1 MNFPSINL
9 PESKKNKEWYKSF
22 VTAIAKRSLNSN
34 YSDDYLGMD
43 SCYKFYNS
51 QQSSDVYKYLQEAE
65 DGTQLPAIWSTFNK
79 IRPRINLLL
88 GELMEKGYDFRVTA
102 INKEAKSR
110 KLEEKERLRVDV
122 RMKPILQELQD
133 QTGMD
138 GAINQQLPDSE
149 EDLDEFF
156 DKTYKEI
163 SEIVLYHSLK
173 YVDKRMPWKTVREK
187 IFQDV
192 LIAGKG
198 FVKCEIINGI
208 PKARRVDPR
217 NMIYDKHSEDD
228 FLTDSSYFGE
238 VRYMNLADAAEK
250 YQLSREELETS
261 SKNYKDFLT
270 HGRTSRGVDYS
281 GFDSIEGSGLSWYTS
296 ENVGLRV
303 LVLDAC
309 WVDYKVV
316 KFKKS
321 KDSYGNDHFK
331 RVSDEAK
338 DKDNIVSRKIK
349 IWRKAALVGGEFL
362 VDYGEMENQAKD
374 VDNLAEVY
382 PPYLGVIP
390 YFTNGAAVSIVE
402 QLKAMQNL
410 KDIIIYNIQ
419 LAIARS
425 GAKGFVYDV
434 AQCPE
439 GWEPETVIK
448 YLKTVG
454 IAFIDSKAGGIPAQ
468 FNQFQTIDLS
478 LSQSVAQFLELSAMI
493 DREMDQVSGINDA
506 RQGVMQG
513 SSQAVGVTRS
523 ALVQSSLTTAP
534 YFKLFDQFS
543 SNVFNQLARLVKIS
557 WAGKEKYASI
567 IGDAGVNFLEEDI
580 ELDLNDYAV
589 SVEVT
594 PQILDDLGNFQQL
607 VMAAIQS
614 GNLQFADAMDLL
626 MEKDVISAIQKYKKI
641 SAKREKEQA
650 IQEQQMAVQMEQE
663 KAKNQMAMQQK
674 MAEANQNTANIAA
687 QKAAALQQ
695 VKGQDAI
702 ELENTKLRG
711 DLTKKKL
718 DILSKDSAQ

>member
-1 MNFPSINL
+1 MNFPSINIT
-9 PESKKNKEWYKSF
+9 ESKKNKEWYKSF
-22 VTAIAKRSLNSN
+22 VNAIARRSLNST
-34 YSDDYLGMD
+34 YSLDYQSMD

-51 QQSSDVYKYLQEAE
+51 QQSNEVYKFLQEAE
-65 DGTQLPAIWSTFNK
+65 DGTQLPAIWATFNK

-88 GELMEKGYDFRVTA
+88 GELMEKGYDFKVSA

-110 KLEEKERLRVDV
+110 KLEEKEKLRVDI
-122 RMKPILQELQD
+122 RMKPVLEDIQEN
-133 QTGMD
+133 TGLD
-138 GAINQQLPDSE
+138 GAINESIPDSE

-156 DKTYKEI
+156 DKTYKEM
-163 SEIVLYHSLK
+163 SEIILYHSLK
-173 YVDKRMPWKTVREK
+173 YIDKRMPWSSLREK
-187 IFQDV
+187 IFSDI

-208 PKARRVDPR
+208 PKARRIDPR
-217 NMIYDKHSEDD
+217 NMVFDKYSEDD
-228 FLTDSSYFGE
+228 FLMDSSYFGE
-238 VRYMNLADAAEK
+238 VRMMNIADAAAK
-250 YQLSREELETS
+250 YQLTRKELEETS
-261 SKNYKDFLT
+261 TTYKNFLQYGNKHSST
-270 HGRTSRGVDYS
+270 RQVDYS
-281 GFDSIEGSGLSWYTS
+281 GFDSIAGSGLEWFSS
-296 ENVGLRV
+296 ENTGLRV
-303 LVLDAC
+303 MVFEVC

-321 KDSYGNDHFK
+321 IDSYGNDHFK
-331 RVSDEAK
+331 RVSDEVK

-349 IWRKAALVGGEFL
+349 IWRRATLVGGDKL
-362 VDYGEMENQAKD
+362 VDYGEMPNQARD
-374 VDNLAEVY
+374 IDNLAEVY
-382 PPYLGVIP
+382 PPYMGVIP
-390 YFTNGAAVSIVE
+390 YFTNGISVSIVD

-468 FNQFQTIDLS
+468 FNQFQQIDLS
-478 LSQSVAQFLELSAMI
+478 LSQSVSQFLELSSMI
-493 DREMDQVSGINDA
+493 DREMDQISGINDA
-506 RQGVMQG
+506 RQGVVQG

-534 YFKLFDQFS
+534 YFKLFDEFS

-567 IGDAGVNFLEEDI
+567 IGDAGINFLEEDI

-594 PQILDDLGNFQQL
+594 PQMLDDLNNFQQL

-614 GNLQFADAMDLL
+614 GQLSFGDAMELL
-626 MEKDVISAIQKYKKI
+626 MEKDVVSAVQRFNKI
-641 SAKREKEQA
+641 SQKREKERMM
-650 IQEQQMAVQMEQE
+650 QEQQMAMQME
-663 KAKNQMAMQQK
+663 KAKAENQMAMQQK
-674 MAEANQNTANIAA
+674 MAEANQSTADIAA
-687 QKAAALQQ
+687 QKAAVLQQ
-695 VKGQDAI
+695 VKGQDAK
-702 ELENTKLRG
+702 ELANIKLRG
-711 DLTKKKL
+711 DIVKEQVKSQTK
-718 DILSKDSAQ
+718 